1 MLTSLS
7 RRRAK
12 RLVLIPGFK
21 AASFVCCAMLVK
33 ELRECG
39 ITVLLTTSAWVCWS
53 VLALRAFL
61 LRGHLSVCAIEP
73 KKLETLLG
81 VLHAFVV
88 LLFYTSL
95 QRLPFLQCI
104 VILHFSLLLFP
115 CLESMTA
122 LRQFTAL
129 STMGLVIGTAGLL
142 LSLAKLRLSPS
153 LGISFLNQSS
163 DYVYAMIGFC
173 ASCLESIRLLLLRKV
188 LAVHHLHAM
197 ELAYSR
203 LFWKAIVGTVVLTM
217 TKISSLKTDMYNTD
231 TSSLTANLSRV
242 QVWIFVGMTFIYRY
256 LAASVES
263 RMETGPNRV
272 FGDVLHILLAL
283 PVGVCVFDEIPSG
296 IAMIGCFLFLT
307 GVVIMSIERS
317 DSDGP
322 GDEDPADSYSG
333 VSAVL
338 TLDATLLHNTI
349 Y

>member
-1 MLTSLS
+1 
-7 RRRAK
+7 
-12 RLVLIPGFK
+12 
-21 AASFVCCAMLVK
+21 MLVK
-33 ELRECG
+33 ELQECG
-39 ITVLLTTSAWVCWS
+39 IAVLLMTSAWVCWS
-53 VLALRAFL
+53 LLAIRAFL
-61 LRGHLSVCAIEP
+61 FRGQISVCKIGQR
-73 KKLETLLG
+73 KLQALLG

-88 LLFYTSL
+88 FLFYTTL

-122 LRQFTAL
+122 LRHFTAL
-129 STMGLVIGTAGLL
+129 STIGLVIGTAGLL
-142 LSLAKLRLSPS
+142 LSLARLRLYPI
-153 LGISFLNQSS
+153 LGIFFFNQSS
-163 DYVYAMIGFC
+163 DYVYAMIGFS

-188 LAVHHLHAM
+188 LTVHHLEAM

-203 LFWKAIVGTVVLTM
+203 LFWEAVVATVALTM
-217 TKISSLKTDMYNTD
+217 TRIPSFTTDMYNTD
-231 TSSLTANLSRV
+231 TSSFIASISRV
-242 QVWIFVGMTFIYRY
+242 QVWILIGITLLYRC

-272 FGDVLHILLAL
+272 FGDVLLILLAL
-283 PVGVCVFDEIPSG
+283 PVGVCVFDEIPNG
-296 IAMIGCFLFLT
+296 IALFGCFLFLI
-307 GVVIMSIERS
+307 GVVIMSIEKS